1 MYKKSRL
8 LIFVILSAWL
18 ITCNSQA
25 ATQIFVNNVA
35 TTLASAI
42 TSTSQTSMIITS
54 ATGFPTL
61 AGGDWAIAT
70 LVDSSGNKEIV
81 KITAIAGTTCTIT
94 RGEESTTART
104 FAAGSIVSLRLTAAP
119 LNRYEGVN
127 EFLTGDGTDLELKG
141 DIIPDTD
148 EAYDIGSS
156 TKEVNEIFTKDMT
169 VSGTLTAGT
178 LSPGQIDTTA
188 GSSVIAYMS
197 GDQNISSGVSTTI
210 EFDTESHDALGEFNT
225 TTYTF
230 TPTYTGRYAVSL
242 YVQLTSVTDQSL
254 YSVALLT
261 DGTITNDVFFR
272 ASGTTTQTVTMPTMV
287 ELTAGEALKVNTVCS
302 TGAYTVL
309 SGSKYTVLSIHRIW
323 D

>member
-1 MYKKSRL
+1 MFKRL
-8 LIFVILSAWL
+8 KIFTLTVLLLLFVVNA
-18 ITCNSQA
+18 QA

-42 TSTSQTSMIITS
+42 TSTSQTSMVITS

-61 AGGDWAIAT
+61 SGGDWAIAT

-81 KITAIAGTTCTIT
+81 KITARTGTTCTIV
-94 RGEESTTART
+94 RGEESTTAAT
-104 FAAGSIVSLRLTAAP
+104 FASGSIVSLRLTAAP
-119 LNRYEGVN
+119 LTRYEAVN

-141 DIIPDTD
+141 DLIPDTD

-156 TKEVNEIFTKDMT
+156 ANEINEVFTKDAT
-169 VSGTLTAGT
+169 VSGTLTVST
-178 LSPGQIDTTA
+178 LSPAQIDTTA
-188 GSSVIAYMS
+188 GTSIIAYMS
-197 GDQNISSGVSTTI
+197 ADQNISSGVSTTI
-210 EFDTESHDALGEFNT
+210 EFDTEAHDALGEFNT
-225 TTYTF
+225 TTFIF
-230 TPTYTGRYAVSL
+230 TPNYTGRYSVSL

-272 ASGTTTQTVTMPTMV
+272 ASGTTTQTVCMPTMV
-287 ELTAGEALKVNTVCS
+287 ELTAGEELKVNTVCS
-302 TGAYTVL
+302 TGGYTVL